1 MKEDVI
7 ARRIKNARNDQLY
20 DKMIGQLEL
29 NPIGVIVIDPA
40 VKDGSEEAKA
50 QALVWDRWQEYLGRV
65 NRRKTLKAWK
75 GILSGGGKLT
85 LPCSDPNEMD
95 PPVFRTGGRDS
106 RYWDR

>member
-1 MKEDVI
+1 MKEDLT

-29 NPIGVIVIDPA
+29 NPVGVIVIDPT
-40 VKDGSEEAKA
+40 VKDGGEEAKA

-65 NRRKTLKAWK
+65 NRRKTLKACR

-85 LPCSDPNEMD
+85 LPCLDPNEMD
-95 PPVFRTGGRDS
+95 SPIFRNERPTN
-106 RYWDR
+106 RYWDK